1 MPKSARKSEGVEPSS
16 SSDRA
21 PACVSIQRNA
31 FVLATRVKKQ
41 FGVPPTLRLS
51 EVLCR
56 LGDRDERSRTY
67 SDDPKGARCSSFG
80 IRQVVCVSV
89 PATRVR

>member
-1 MPKSARKSEGVEPSS
+1 MP
-16 SSDRA
+16 RA
-21 PACVSIQRNA
+21 PARVRESNPQVPLIVPPRVSAFNA
-31 FVLATRVKKQ
+31 MCFVLATRVKKQ

-67 SDDPKGARCSSFG
+67 SDDPKGVRCSSFG
-80 IRQVVCVSV
+80 IRQVV
-89 PATRVR
+89 